1 MRRNLVEE
9 VGEIGVGAA
18 VVCYFAVLLKHRFGY
33 DDALDVVA
41 LHLVGGIVGALAIGF
56 LAHPDAPIGETGL
69 LYGGGPGLLGRV
81 KTYLARSRAERQLAQ
96 LDDRLL
102 ADIGMKRSEISKMVW
117 GA

>member
-1 MRRNLVEE
+1 MTTITYGRETVRNE
-9 VGEIGVGAA
+9 
-18 VVCYFAVLLKHRFGY
+18 
-33 DDALDVVA
+33 
-41 LHLVGGIVGALAIGF
+41 GF
-56 LAHPDAPIGETGL
+56 NMGSGL
-69 LYGGGPGLLGRV
+69 LGRGLLGRV